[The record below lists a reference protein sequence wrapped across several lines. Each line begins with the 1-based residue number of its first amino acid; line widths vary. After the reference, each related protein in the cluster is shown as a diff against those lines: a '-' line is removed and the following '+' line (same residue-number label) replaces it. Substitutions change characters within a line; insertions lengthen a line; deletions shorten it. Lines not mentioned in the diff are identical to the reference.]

1 MTYPTTPASTSVS
14 LFASIPPRA
23 SLWAALT
30 LSLGLIQGCGG
41 GGGGG
46 GATPEPV
53 KPASYDLQA
62 TMSQYYTKA
71 QSWSLSGTVGA
82 TPVSAV
88 LSVAPKTGT
97 AVFPVNGKAY
107 TYTQQEMKLTVNG
120 QTFSTVAELYYDAAL
135 VQTEAVSARSDNTCE
150 LAQTKGSFSRAAK
163 IGDSGPNGSG
173 VEYVSC
179 APGAAVEA
187 NYVDTWQ
194 LKEEGGRVLLCL
206 NRNSKV
212 VASGFNRVGSQ
223 CHQVLADGSLGPFMS
238 LSLVSEDGTLSIKTP

>member
-1 MTYPTTPASTSVS
+1 MFFQPTSASNTFLFSSV
-14 LFASIPPRA
+14 PTRT

-41 GGGGG
+41 GGGGND
-46 GATPEPV
+46 ATPEPV
-53 KPASYDLQA
+53 KPSSYDLQA

-82 TPVSAV
+82 VPVSAV
-88 LSVAPKTGT
+88 LSVVPKTGT

-107 TYTQQEMKLTVNG
+107 TYTQQEMKLTANG
-120 QTFSTVAELYYDAAL
+120 QTTNTMGELFFDATL
-135 VQTEAVSARSDNTCE
+135 MQTEAVSARSDDTCE
-150 LAQTKGSFSRAAK
+150 QAQTKGSFSRAAK
-163 IGDSGPNGSG
+163 VGDSGANGSG
-173 VEYVSC
+173 FEYVSC

-206 NRNSKV
+206 NRSSKV
-212 VASGFNRVGSQ
+212 VASGFTRVGSQ

-238 LSLVSEDGTLSIKTP
+238 LSLITEDGTLSMKTL